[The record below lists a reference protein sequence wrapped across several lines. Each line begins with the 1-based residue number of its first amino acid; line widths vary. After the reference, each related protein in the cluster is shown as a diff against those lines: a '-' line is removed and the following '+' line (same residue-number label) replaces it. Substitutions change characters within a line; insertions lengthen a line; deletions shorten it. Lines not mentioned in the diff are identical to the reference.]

1 MDFLFSSNSW
11 VYYVA
16 VFLCAFTAIIEFAVE
31 DKYTIVGIGEIAEIQ
46 NRRKNI
52 VKFIAFILIGYIVFW
67 AAVRNGVADTRTY
80 IQSYNLLKSDV
91 GIFDSFIR
99 NDDGSLDKAPLFI
112 SYQILLKKLGFDWH
126 FFLGSIAVFSG
137 LCIYYGISK
146 FSDNVSYSVFLFIT
160 SLEFYWLFNGIR
172 QFVVAAMFFV
182 AFRLVVE
189 KKFIKF
195 LLLVFVMYFI
205 HSTAIILIP
214 IYFIVNMKNW
224 DIGISICI
232 IVTMAIV
239 LIFPG
244 KVNVW
249 IDDAFSDY
257 DYLNAVQDD
266 DGVNILRVAVS
277 LVTPV
282 LAYIYR
288 KDIARYNNPYINVM
302 VNFSLITAGLY
313 AIGYVTSGIYVGR
326 LSIYTE
332 LFNILLLPFI
342 ICRVSSK
349 KIRPIL
355 IFCSIVGYLL
365 FFYLQTKDGSTYYT
379 TDLFDSMNMAKD
391 INLFE

>member
-172 QFVVAAMFFV
+172 QFVVAAMFFA

-365 FFYLQTKDGSTYYT
+365 FFYLQTKDVSKYYT

>member
-67 AAVRNGVADTRTY
+67 AAVRNGVADTRVY

-160 SLEFYWLFNGIR
+160 VWSSIGFLTELDNLLLL
-172 QFVVAAMFFV
+172 QC
-182 AFRLVVE
+182 
-189 KKFIKF
+189 F
-195 LLLVFVMYFI
+195 LLL
-205 HSTAIILIP
+205 L
-214 IYFIVNMKNW
+214 
-224 DIGISICI
+224 D
-232 IVTMAIV
+232 
-239 LIFPG
+239 
-244 KVNVW
+244 
-249 IDDAFSDY
+249 
-257 DYLNAVQDD
+257 
-266 DGVNILRVAVS
+266 
-277 LVTPV
+277 
-282 LAYIYR
+282 
-288 KDIARYNNPYINVM
+288 
-302 VNFSLITAGLY
+302 
-313 AIGYVTSGIYVGR
+313 
-326 LSIYTE
+326 
-332 LFNILLLPFI
+332 
-342 ICRVSSK
+342 
-349 KIRPIL
+349 
-355 IFCSIVGYLL
+355 
-365 FFYLQTKDGSTYYT
+365 
-379 TDLFDSMNMAKD
+379 
-391 INLFE
+391 

>member
-99 NDDGSLDKAPLFI
+99 NDDGSLDKAPLFT

-146 FSDNVSYSVFLFIT
+146 FSDSVSYSVFLFIT
-160 SLEFYWLFNGIR
+160 SFDFIWLFNGIR
-172 QFVVAAMFFV
+172 QFVVAAMFFA

-214 IYFIVNMKNW
+214 IYFIANMKNW
-224 DIGISICI
+224 NFGILVCLLM
-232 IVTMAIV
+232 TMALLLLLPNKIN
-239 LIFPG
+239 L
-244 KVNVW
+244 W
-249 IDDAFSDY
+249 IDEAFSDY
-257 DYLNAVQDD
+257 GYLAAVEDD

-326 LSIYTE
+326 LPIYTE

-342 ICRVSSK
+342 ICCVSSK

-355 IFCSIVGYLL
+355 VFCSIVGYLL
-365 FFYLQTKDGSTYYT
+365 FFYLQTKDGSMYYT

>member
-67 AAVRNGVADTRTY
+67 AAVRNGVADTRVY

-112 SYQILLKKLGFDWH
+112 SYQILLKKLGLDWH

-160 SLEFYWLFNGIR
+160 SFDFSWLFNGIR
-172 QFVVAAMFFV
+172 QFVVVAMFFA

-214 IYFIVNMKNW
+214 IYFIANMKNW
-224 DIGISICI
+224 NFGILVCLLM
-232 IVTMAIV
+232 TMA
-239 LIFPG
+239 LLLLFPN
-244 KVNVW
+244 KINLW
-249 IDDAFSDY
+249 IDEAFSDY
-257 DYLNAVQDD
+257 GYLAAVEDD

-326 LSIYTE
+326 LPIYTE

-342 ICRVSSK
+342 ICCVSSK

-365 FFYLQTKDGSTYYT
+365 FFYLQTKDGSMYYT

>member
-67 AAVRNGVADTRTY
+67 AAVRNGVADTRVY

-172 QFVVAAMFFV
+172 QFVVAAMFFA

-195 LLLVFVMYFI
+195 LLLVFVMCFI

-224 DIGISICI
+224 DIGISTCI

-239 LIFPG
+239 LIFSG

-313 AIGYVTSGIYVGR
+313 AVGYVTSGIYIGR
-326 LSIYTE
+326 LPIYTE

-342 ICRVSSK
+342 ICCVSSK

-365 FFYLQTKDGSTYYT
+365 FFYLQTKDGSMYYT

>member
-365 FFYLQTKDGSTYYT
+365 FFYLQTKDGSMYYT

>member
-172 QFVVAAMFFV
+172 QFVVAAMFFA

-232 IVTMAIV
+232 IVTRAIV

-365 FFYLQTKDGSTYYT
+365 FFYLQTKDVSKYYT

>member
-1 MDFLFSSNSW
+1 
-11 VYYVA
+11 
-16 VFLCAFTAIIEFAVE
+16 
-31 DKYTIVGIGEIAEIQ
+31 
-46 NRRKNI
+46 
-52 VKFIAFILIGYIVFW
+52 
-67 AAVRNGVADTRTY
+67 
-80 IQSYNLLKSDV
+80 
-91 GIFDSFIR
+91 
-99 NDDGSLDKAPLFI
+99 
-112 SYQILLKKLGFDWH
+112 
-126 FFLGSIAVFSG
+126 
-137 LCIYYGISK
+137 
-146 FSDNVSYSVFLFIT
+146 
-160 SLEFYWLFNGIR
+160 
-172 QFVVAAMFFV
+172 
-182 AFRLVVE
+182 
-189 KKFIKF
+189 
-195 LLLVFVMYFI
+195 
-205 HSTAIILIP
+205 
-214 IYFIVNMKNW
+214 MKNW

-342 ICRVSSK
+342 ICCISPK

>member
-172 QFVVAAMFFV
+172 QFVVAAMFF
-182 AFRLVVE
+182 ATFRLVVE

-365 FFYLQTKDGSTYYT
+365 FFYLQTKDGSMYYT